1 MATLAERCSNIW
13 NNMRKSPRQVPS
25 GIMISSSQVEEKN
38 NSDNIPF
45 TVIKPNKHYFQVR
58 VNEMYLSFSRE
69 WFAEYDP
76 MVFAVS
82 EFVYDKKKE
91 AIPFVV
97 GPTMMEKFGK
107 RLPKGMI
114 FSDTRV
120 AGLHPYRG
128 GQLTLSIILYKV
140 QTGNMVRKL
149 LRLIENTANVLD
161 FASALTT
168 YLKVA
173 DVVIDGVESLLE
185 LGGSEPL
192 IGLRK
197 EFNPADDELRPS
209 YFVLINLPDTDIDT
223 AKLWVRNRRLYYGD
237 TLQSSEPFRD
247 ADFVL
252 YSVTLAPQRSDLST
266 LPFYPQWEHTQREA
280 LDPREDSWLSA
291 KANMASLMQS
301 MLLSPDLTDQQALE
315 LVEEW
320 RKKLV
325 SFHKMA
331 VDNAN
336 MSEKKPKAPEQMDE
350 ARAKSLA
357 FLKE

>member
-13 NNMRKSPRQVPS
+13 NSIRQSPGQIPS
-25 GIMISSSQVEEKN
+25 GVTIPSNQVEEEN
-38 NSDNIPF
+38 RPS
-45 TVIKPNKHYFQVR
+45 TVFKPNKHYFQVR

-69 WFAEYDP
+69 WFARYDP

-97 GPTMMEKFGK
+97 GPAMMEKFGK
-107 RLPKGMI
+107 RLPNGMI

-149 LRLIENTANVLD
+149 LKMIENTANVLD
-161 FASALTT
+161 FANALTT

-197 EFNPADDELRPS
+197 EFDPADGELRPS
-209 YFVLINLPDTDIDT
+209 YFALINLPDTQVDT
-223 AKLWVRNRRLYYGD
+223 GKLWVRNRKLYYGNS
-237 TLQSSEPFRD
+237 LQSAIPFRD

-252 YSVTLAPQRSDLST
+252 YSIMLAPQRSDLST
-266 LPFYPQWEHTQREA
+266 LSFYPQWEHTQREA

-301 MLLSPDLTDQQALE
+301 MLLSPDLTDQQARE

-320 RKKLV
+320 RSKLIN
-325 SFHKMA
+325 FHKMA
-331 VDNAN
+331 VGNAN
-336 MSEKKPKAPEQMDE
+336 MSDKKPQAPKQMEE